1 MATTIQQ
8 ARRLRQRQTDVERI
22 LWFRLRDRRLNGW
35 KFRRQM
41 SLNGFVVD
49 FCCPAGKLVIEI
61 DGGQHV
67 MRADEDA
74 RRTDDLESSG
84 YLVLRFWNN
93 DVMQNLEGVLQTI
106 LSTLEQHSSE
116 PPHPSPLPFGERE

>member
-116 PPHPSPLPFGERE
+116 PPCMLGRPNQRKL

>member
-1 MATTIQQ
+1 
-8 ARRLRQRQTDVERI
+8 
-22 LWFRLRDRRLNGW
+22 LRDRRLNGW

-116 PPHPSPLPFGERE
+116 PPCMLGRPNQRKL